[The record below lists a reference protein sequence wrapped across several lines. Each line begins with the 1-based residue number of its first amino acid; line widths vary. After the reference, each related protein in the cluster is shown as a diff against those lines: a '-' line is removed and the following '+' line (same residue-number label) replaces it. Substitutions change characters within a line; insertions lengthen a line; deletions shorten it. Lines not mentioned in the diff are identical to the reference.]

1 MKGLLYKD
9 AVTLMKQLKLFPMM
23 ILIFAVIPGYNLI
36 TFALVYCAMLP
47 FSAMAYD
54 ERSKWNRLA
63 AMLPYSDVQLVLWKY
78 ILGWLSVL
86 GATLLAAVA
95 QLAILLIRGP
105 QAELAAMLLTLVVSA
120 STSLILLALSLP
132 FLYRFGV
139 ERGRMTFIAAI
150 VLGTVGVTLFS
161 NAASFDLN
169 EHASSILVLLAPALA
184 VAANAVSVP
193 VSTRLYRRYGVR

>member
-9 AVTLMKQLKLFPMM
+9 AVTLMKQLKLFLLM

-63 AMLPYSDVQLVLWKY
+63 AMLPYSNAQLVLCKY
-78 ILGWLSVL
+78 ILGWLSVI
-86 GATLLAAVA
+86 GAMLIAAVA
-95 QLAILLIRGP
+95 QFAAILIRGA
-105 QAELAAMLLTLVVSA
+105 QAELDTMLLTLVVSA
-120 STSLILLALSLP
+120 SVSLILLALSLP

-139 ERGRMTFIAAI
+139 ERGRMTFIVAI
-150 VLGTVGVTLFS
+150 LLGVVGVTLFS
-161 NAASFDLN
+161 NAASFDLS
-169 EHASSILVLLAPALA
+169 ERASSILVLLVPALA
-184 VAANAVSVP
+184 VALNAISVP
-193 VSTRLYRRYGVR
+193 VSTRLYRSHGVR

>member
-9 AVTLMKQLKLFPMM
+9 AVTLMKQLKLFLLM
-23 ILIFAVIPGYNLI
+23 ILIFAVIPGYNMI
-36 TFALVYCAMLP
+36 TFALAYCAMLP

-63 AMLPYSDVQLVLWKY
+63 AMLPYSDVQLVLCKY

-95 QLAILLIRGP
+95 QFAILLIRSP

-120 STSLILLALSLP
+120 STSLILLALALP

-139 ERGRMTFIAAI
+139 ERGRMTFIVAI
-150 VLGTVGVTLFS
+150 VVGVVGVTLFT
-161 NAASFDLN
+161 NAASFDLS
-169 EHASSILVLLAPALA
+169 ERASSILVLLAPALA
-184 VAANAVSVP
+184 VALNAISVP
-193 VSTRLYRRYGVR
+193 VSTRLYRSHGVR

>member
-9 AVTLMKQLKLFPMM
+9 AVTLMKQLKLFLMM

-63 AMLPYSDVQLVLWKY
+63 AMLPYSNAQLVLCKY
-78 ILGWLSVL
+78 ILGWLSVI
-86 GATLLAAVA
+86 GAMLIAAVA
-95 QLAILLIRGP
+95 QFAAILIRGA
-105 QAELAAMLLTLVVSA
+105 QAELDTMLLTLVVSA
-120 STSLILLALSLP
+120 SVSLILLALSLP

-139 ERGRMTFIAAI
+139 ERGRMTFIVAI
-150 VLGTVGVTLFS
+150 VLGVVGVTLFS
-161 NAASFDLN
+161 NVISFDLN
-169 EHASSILVLLAPALA
+169 SAFSRWLILLVPALA
-184 VAANAVSVP
+184 VALNAISVP
-193 VSTRLYRRYGVR
+193 ISTRLYQHHSVH

>member
-9 AVTLMKQLKLFPMM
+9 AVTLMKQLKLFLMM

-63 AMLPYSDVQLVLWKY
+63 AMLPYSDVQLVLCKF

-95 QLAILLIRGP
+95 QFAAILIRGA
-105 QAELAAMLLTLVVSA
+105 QAELDTMLLTLMVSA
-120 STSLILLALSLP
+120 SVSLILLALSLP

-139 ERGRMTFIAAI
+139 ERGRMTFIVAI
-150 VLGTVGVTLFS
+150 VLGVVGVTLFS
-161 NAASFDLN
+161 NVISFDLN
-169 EHASSILVLLAPALA
+169 SAFSRWLILLVPALA
-184 VAANAVSVP
+184 VALNAISVP
-193 VSTRLYRRYGVR
+193 ISTRLYQHHSVH

>member
-9 AVTLMKQLKLFPMM
+9 AVTLMKQLKLFLMM

-63 AMLPYSDVQLVLWKY
+63 AMLPYSDVQLVLCKY
-78 ILGWLSVL
+78 ILGWLSVI
-86 GATLLAAVA
+86 GAMLIAAVVQFA
-95 QLAILLIRGP
+95 AILIRGA
-105 QAELAAMLLTLVVSA
+105 QAELDTMLLTLVVSA
-120 STSLILLALSLP
+120 SVSLILLALSLP

-139 ERGRMTFIAAI
+139 ERGRMTFIVAI
-150 VLGTVGVTLFS
+150 VLGVVGITLFT
-161 NAASFDLN
+161 NAASFDLSAG
-169 EHASSILVLLAPALA
+169 ASSILVALVPALA
-184 VAANAVSVP
+184 VALNAISVP
-193 VSTRLYRRYGVR
+193 VSTRMYRNHGVR

>member
-9 AVTLMKQLKLFPMM
+9 AVTLMKQLKLFLMM

-63 AMLPYSDVQLVLWKY
+63 AMLPYSDVQLVRCKY
-78 ILGWLSVL
+78 ILGCLSVL

-95 QLAILLIRGP
+95 QFAILLIRSP

-139 ERGRMTFIAAI
+139 ELGRMTFIVAI
-150 VLGTVGVTLFS
+150 VVGVVGVTLFT
-161 NAASFDLN
+161 NAASFDLS
-169 EHASSILVLLAPALA
+169 ERASSILVLLVPALA
-184 VAANAVSVP
+184 VALNAISVP
-193 VSTRLYRRYGVR
+193 LSTRLYRSHGVR

>member
-1 MKGLLYKD
+1 MRGLLYKD
-9 AVTLMKQLKLFPMM
+9 AVTLMKQLKLFLMM

-63 AMLPYSDVQLVLWKY
+63 AMLPYSDVQLVLCKY

-86 GATLLAAVA
+86 SATLIAAVA
-95 QLAILLIRGP
+95 QFAVLLIRGA

-120 STSLILLALSLP
+120 SASLILLALSLP

-139 ERGRMTFIAAI
+139 ERGRMIFIVAI
-150 VLGTVGVTLFS
+150 VLGVVGVTLFS
-161 NAASFDLN
+161 NVISFDLN
-169 EHASSILVLLAPALA
+169 SAFSRWLILLVPALA
-184 VAANAVSVP
+184 VALNAISVP
-193 VSTRLYRRYGVR
+193 ISTRLYQHHSVH

>member
-9 AVTLMKQLKLFPMM
+9 AVTLVKQLKLFLLM
-23 ILIFAVIPGYNLI
+23 IVIFSVIPGYNMI

-63 AMLPYSDVQLVLWKY
+63 AMLPYSDAQLVLCKY
-78 ILGWLSVL
+78 ILGWLSVI
-86 GATLLAAVA
+86 GAMLIAAVA
-95 QLAILLIRGP
+95 QFAVLLTRGA
-105 QAELAAMLLTLVVSA
+105 QAELAPMLLTLVVSA
-120 STSLILLALSLP
+120 SASLILLALSLP

-139 ERGRMTFIAAI
+139 ERGRMTFIVAI
-150 VLGTVGVTLFS
+150 ALGVVGITLFS

-169 EHASSILVLLAPALA
+169 EHASSILLIVVPALA
-184 VAANAVSVP
+184 VALNAISVP
-193 VSTRLYRRYGVR
+193 VSTRLYRRCGMR

>member
-9 AVTLMKQLKLFPMM
+9 AVTLMKQLKLFLLM

-63 AMLPYSDVQLVLWKY
+63 AMLPYSNAQLVLCKY
-78 ILGWLSVL
+78 ILGWLSVI
-86 GATLLAAVA
+86 GAMLIAAVA
-95 QLAILLIRGP
+95 QFAAILIRGA
-105 QAELAAMLLTLVVSA
+105 QAELDTMLLTLVVSA
-120 STSLILLALSLP
+120 SVSLILLALSLP

-139 ERGRMTFIAAI
+139 ERVRMTFIVAI
-150 VLGTVGVTLFS
+150 VVGVVGVTLFT
-161 NAASFDLN
+161 NAASFDLSDR
-169 EHASSILVLLAPALA
+169 ASSILVLLAPALA
-184 VAANAVSVP
+184 VALNAISVP
-193 VSTRLYRRYGVR
+193 VSTRLYRSHGVR

>member
-9 AVTLMKQLKLFPMM
+9 AVTLMKQLKLFLLM
-23 ILIFAVIPGYNLI
+23 ILIFAVIPGYNMI

-63 AMLPYSDVQLVLWKY
+63 AMLPYTDAQLVLCKY

-86 GATLLAAVA
+86 GAMLIAAVA
-95 QLAILLIRGP
+95 QFAILLIRGA
-105 QAELAAMLLTLVVSA
+105 QAELATMLLTLVVSA
-120 STSLILLALSLP
+120 SASLILLALSLP

-139 ERGRMTFIAAI
+139 ERGRMTFIVAI
-150 VLGTVGVTLFS
+150 VAGVVGVTLFT
-161 NAASFDLN
+161 NATSFDLS
-169 EHASSILVLLAPALA
+169 ERASSALVILTPALA
-184 VAANAVSVP
+184 AALNAISVP
-193 VSTRLYRRYGVR
+193 VSTRLYRKYGVR

>member
-9 AVTLMKQLKLFPMM
+9 AVTLMKQLKLFLLM

-63 AMLPYSDVQLVLWKY
+63 AMLPYSDVQLVLCKY

-86 GATLLAAVA
+86 GATLIAAVA
-95 QLAILLIRGP
+95 QFAVLLMRGA

-120 STSLILLALSLP
+120 SASLILLALSLP

-139 ERGRMTFIAAI
+139 ERGRMTFIVAI
-150 VLGTVGVTLFS
+150 VLGVVGVTLFS
-161 NAASFDLN
+161 NVISFDLN
-169 EHASSILVLLAPALA
+169 SAFSRWLILLVPALA
-184 VAANAVSVP
+184 VALNAISVP
-193 VSTRLYRRYGVR
+193 ISTRLYQHHSVH

>member
-9 AVTLMKQLKLFPMM
+9 AVTLVKQLKLFLLM
-23 ILIFAVIPGYNLI
+23 IVIFSVIPGYNMI

-63 AMLPYSDVQLVLWKY
+63 AMLPYSDAQLVLCKY
-78 ILGWLSVL
+78 ILGWLSVI
-86 GATLLAAVA
+86 GAMLIAAVA
-95 QLAILLIRGP
+95 QFAVLLTRGA
-105 QAELAAMLLTLVVSA
+105 QAELAPMLLTLVVSA
-120 STSLILLALSLP
+120 SASLILLALSLP

-139 ERGRMTFIAAI
+139 ERGRMTFIVAI
-150 VLGTVGVTLFS
+150 ALGVVGVTLFS

-169 EHASSILVLLAPALA
+169 EHASSILLIVVPALA
-184 VAANAVSVP
+184 VALNAISVP
-193 VSTRLYRRYGVR
+193 VSTRLYRRCGMR

>member
-9 AVTLMKQLKLFPMM
+9 AVTLVKQLKLFLLM
-23 ILIFAVIPGYNLI
+23 IVIFSVIPGYNMI

-63 AMLPYSDVQLVLWKY
+63 AMLPYSDAQLVLCKY
-78 ILGWLSVL
+78 ILGWLSVI
-86 GATLLAAVA
+86 GAMLIAAVA
-95 QLAILLIRGP
+95 QFAVLLTRGA
-105 QAELAAMLLTLVVSA
+105 QAELAPMLLTLVVSA
-120 STSLILLALSLP
+120 SASLILLALSLP

-139 ERGRMTFIAAI
+139 ERGRMTFIVAI
-150 VLGTVGVTLFS
+150 ALGVVGVTLFS

-169 EHASSILVLLAPALA
+169 EHASSILLIVVPALA
-184 VAANAVSVP
+184 VALNAMSVP
-193 VSTRLYRRYGVR
+193 VSTRLYRRCGMR

>member
-9 AVTLMKQLKLFPMM
+9 AVTLMKQLKLFLLM
-23 ILIFAVIPGYNLI
+23 ILIFAVIPGYNMI

-63 AMLPYSDVQLVLWKY
+63 AMLPYSDVQLVLCKY

-86 GATLLAAVA
+86 GAMLIAAVA
-95 QLAILLIRGP
+95 QFAVLLIRGA

-120 STSLILLALSLP
+120 SASLILLALSLP

-139 ERGRMTFIAAI
+139 GAGA
-150 VLGTVGVTLFS
+150 
-161 NAASFDLN
+161 
-169 EHASSILVLLAPALA
+169 
-184 VAANAVSVP
+184 
-193 VSTRLYRRYGVR
+193 

>member
-9 AVTLMKQLKLFPMM
+9 AVTLVKQLKLFLPM
-23 ILIFAVIPGYNLI
+23 IVIFSVIPGYNMI

-63 AMLPYSDVQLVLWKY
+63 AMLPYSDAQLVLCKY
-78 ILGWLSVL
+78 ILGWLSVI
-86 GATLLAAVA
+86 GAMLIAAVA
-95 QLAILLIRGP
+95 QFAVLLTRGA
-105 QAELAAMLLTLVVSA
+105 QAELAPMLLTLVVSA
-120 STSLILLALSLP
+120 SASLILLALSLP

-139 ERGRMTFIAAI
+139 ERGRMTFIVAI
-150 VLGTVGVTLFS
+150 ALGVVGVTLFS

-169 EHASSILVLLAPALA
+169 EHASSILLIVVPALA
-184 VAANAVSVP
+184 VALNAISVP
-193 VSTRLYRRYGVR
+193 VSTRLYRRCGMR

>member
-9 AVTLMKQLKLFPMM
+9 AVTLMKQLKLFLLM
-23 ILIFAVIPGYNLI
+23 ILIFAVIPGYNMI

-63 AMLPYSDVQLVLWKY
+63 AMLPYSDVQLVLCKY

-86 GATLLAAVA
+86 GAMLIAAVA
-95 QLAILLIRGP
+95 QFAVLLIRGA
-105 QAELAAMLLTLVVSA
+105 QAELAAMLLTLVVSTSA
-120 STSLILLALSLP
+120 SLILLALSLP

-139 ERGRMTFIAAI
+139 ERGRMTFIVAI
-150 VLGTVGVTLFS
+150 VVGVVGVTLFT
-161 NAASFDLN
+161 NAASFDLS
-169 EHASSILVLLAPALA
+169 ERASSILVLLAPALA
-184 VAANAVSVP
+184 VALNAISVP
-193 VSTRLYRRYGVR
+193 VSTRLYRRHGVR

>member
-1 MKGLLYKD
+1 
-9 AVTLMKQLKLFPMM
+9 
-23 ILIFAVIPGYNLI
+23 
-36 TFALVYCAMLP
+36 
-47 FSAMAYD
+47 
-54 ERSKWNRLA
+54 
-63 AMLPYSDVQLVLWKY
+63 
-78 ILGWLSVL
+78 
-86 GATLLAAVA
+86 
-95 QLAILLIRGP
+95 
-105 QAELAAMLLTLVVSA
+105 MLLTLVVSA

>member
-9 AVTLMKQLKLFPMM
+9 AVTLMKQLKLFLLM

-63 AMLPYSDVQLVLWKY
+63 AMLPYSDVQLVLCKY
-78 ILGWLSVL
+78 ILGWLCVL
-86 GATLLAAVA
+86 GAMLIAAVA
-95 QLAILLIRGP
+95 QSAAILIRGA
-105 QAELAAMLLTLVVSA
+105 QAELTAMLLTLVVSA
-120 STSLILLALSLP
+120 SASLILLALSLP

-139 ERGRMTFIAAI
+139 ERGRMTFIVAI
-150 VLGTVGVTLFS
+150 VLGVVGVTLFT
-161 NAASFDLN
+161 NAAAFDLS
-169 EHASSILVLLAPALA
+169 EGAASMLTFIMPALA

-193 VSTRLYRRYGVR
+193 ASTRLYRSHGVH